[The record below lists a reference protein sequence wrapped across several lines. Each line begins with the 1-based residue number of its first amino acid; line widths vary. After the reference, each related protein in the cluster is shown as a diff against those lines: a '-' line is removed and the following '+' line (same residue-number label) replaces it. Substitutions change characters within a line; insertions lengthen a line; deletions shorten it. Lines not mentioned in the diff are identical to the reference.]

1 MAQRDDMPTIDEL
14 YVAYAQLA
22 GQLAVTTNLAAAL
35 AALHSER
42 HQTLERVIAAT
53 EASGGY
59 KRAGGSAAAED
70 AYAEGVQHAVSVF
83 RAAMAGMG

>member
-1 MAQRDDMPTIDEL
+1 MATPTMDEL
-14 YVAYAQLA
+14 YIAYAHVA

-35 AALHSER
+35 AALHPE
-42 HQTLERVIAAT
+42 HHETLERVIAAT

-59 KRAGGSAAAED
+59 KRAGGSAAAEE
-70 AYAEGVQHAVSVF
+70 AYAEGVEHAVSVF